1 MSSSTQS
8 NTAIS
13 SPASSP
19 DGTIQ
24 LKIMSP
30 SPGVPPNL
38 SYRVQPTATVAH
50 LKALI
55 KDSLASRPLSDQQ
68 KLIYRGKILQGS
80 STIGESLIGNVSSA
94 SRPKMAG
101 RRLTSTAREARRL
114 YSALGTRSAAYLDC
128 YPSCGRFSF
137 HRICRLPGRAY
148 DRNCHSSP
156 TGPSWGCTNN
166 CRPLAMVSLDQG

>member
-1 MSSSTQS
+1 MSSSTQPD
-8 NTAIS
+8 AVIS
-13 SPASSP
+13 SPASGP

-30 SPGVPPNL
+30 SLGVPPNL

-68 KLIYRGKILQGS
+68 KLIYGGKILQGS

-94 SRPKMAG
+94 SRPKITG
-101 RRLTSTAREARRL
+101 RLTSTAREAGRL
-114 YSALGTRSAAYLDC
+114 HSALSTRSATCPDR
-128 YPSCGRFSF
+128 YPSCGPSPF
-137 HRICRLPGRAY
+137 HRICRPPDRAY
-148 DRNCHSSP
+148 DRNRHSSP
-156 TGPSWGCTNN
+156 TGLSWGCTNN
-166 CRPLAMVSLDQG
+166 CRPPATVNLDQG